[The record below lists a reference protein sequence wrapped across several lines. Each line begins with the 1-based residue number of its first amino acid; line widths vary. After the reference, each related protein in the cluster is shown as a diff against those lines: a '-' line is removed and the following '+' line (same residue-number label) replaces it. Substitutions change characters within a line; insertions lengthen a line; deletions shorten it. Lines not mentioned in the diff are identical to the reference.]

1 MKMAKKLKLDTVYDD
16 EVSII
21 GISCHKPD
29 YWIALKINKTLHLN
43 LVHLPSD
50 IMFSAIEG
58 ASPRYYPVFFYA
70 SDDAMLSY
78 YLIPNHSQEGKLF
91 PDQKIIDYFMLVKGR
106 IKDDELSGLISF
118 LKKIP
123 NVLTAQNLNRKNIK
137 NLDEFLG
144 ELEVFMLEFSRRKK
158 KSD

>member
-1 MKMAKKLKLDTVYDD
+1 MAKKLKLETGYDD

-58 ASPRYYPVFFYA
+58 ANPRYYPVFFYA
-70 SDDAMLSY
+70 SDDALLSY

-91 PDQKIIDYFMLVKGR
+91 PDQKIFDYFMPVKGR
-106 IKDDELSGLISF
+106 IRQNDLTGMIS
-118 LKKIP
+118 LMKKIP

-144 ELEVFMLEFSRRKK
+144 ELEVFMLEFSTKRKK
-158 KSD
+158 PE

>member
-1 MKMAKKLKLDTVYDD
+1 MAKKLKLETIYDD

-58 ASPRYYPVFFYA
+58 ASPRYYPVFFYT

-78 YLIPNHSQEGKLF
+78 YLIPNNSHEGKLF
-91 PDQKIIDYFMLVKGR
+91 PDQKIIDYFMLIKGR
-106 IKDDELSGLISF
+106 IRQNDLTGMIS
-118 LKKIP
+118 LMKKIP
-123 NVLTAQNLNRKNIK
+123 NVLTAQILNRKNIK

-144 ELEVFMLEFSRRKK
+144 ELEVFMLEFTSRRKK
-158 KSD
+158 PE